1 MIPPL
6 ASLPK
11 NFSISLA
18 HINHLPHEANEQKS
32 HFIIIHTNPLG
43 FFRVPG
49 FSFLLSPPLD
59 PSSSSPRSSALAV
72 ARRRP
77 PTMEAAG
84 VEVNGGG
91 GGDVVVVVPQQHGVA
106 AKQAA
111 AAAKG
116 KSVESKGVRVVG
128 GRIYD
133 PENGKTCHQCR
144 QKTMDFAASCHKIKK
159 NNKQCTIQ
167 YCRKCLF
174 NRYGQEAEKVANDG
188 TWTCPKCK
196 DICNCSFCM
205 KKKGLPPTGILAHAA
220 KASGCASVHHLLKK
234 GKEAVAAAQ
243 RSAQKVRSTP
253 VKKSPK
259 RAIQPD
265 AAADEPL
272 AEGDENVC
280 IDFNAAPVKKQK
292 RSRKVGNGVALTKD
306 ESPDAPKEQVVLPKG
321 TPVTSV
327 AGAEWEPEDVGLA
340 LQFFEFCRTF
350 AEIFQ
355 VRKGQ
360 PERILRD
367 IAGGRGLR
375 VVSSVIADFHITLL
389 SIIQEG
395 RGIKPITYSRDNDAW
410 IVDTGKCISESI
422 FVPEG
427 LPLDSLSQG
436 VSGYKNL
443 SPSCKLS
450 VLNFLCDES
459 LSTEKL
465 RSCILSETKNPS
477 REKAHSAKEKEEP
490 KEETIKNTDEAV
502 LLKTEGA
509 AVAIEED
516 KNGISQQKD
525 VKEVKN
531 ADTNDKKVIYW
542 KLDDYCNNTTM
553 MLQEVDADDLM
564 GNKDKWFMLNED
576 EKKIV
581 ENYLS
586 TRPKRRGRK
595 AAQ

>member
-1 MIPPL
+1 
-6 ASLPK
+6 
-11 NFSISLA
+11 
-18 HINHLPHEANEQKS
+18 
-32 HFIIIHTNPLG
+32 
-43 FFRVPG
+43 
-49 FSFLLSPPLD
+49 
-59 PSSSSPRSSALAV
+59 
-72 ARRRP
+72 
-77 PTMEAAG
+77 MEAAG
-84 VEVNGGG
+84 VEVSGGG
-91 GGDVVVVVPQQHGVA
+91 GGDVVVVVPQQQEEAAVA

-128 GRIYD
+128 SRIYD

-174 NRYGQEAEKVANDG
+174 NRYGQEAEKVADDG

-259 RAIQPD
+259 RAIEPD

-280 IDFNAAPVKKQK
+280 VDFNAAPVKKQK
-292 RSRKVGNGVALTKD
+292 RSRKVGNGAALTKD
-306 ESPDAPKEQVVLPKG
+306 EKPDAPKEQVVLPKG

-327 AGAEWEPEDVGLA
+327 AGAYWEPEDVGLA

-410 IVDTGKCISESI
+410 IVDIGKCISESI

-509 AVAIEED
+509 AVTIEED

-531 ADTNDKKVIYW
+531 ADTNEKKHGGFLRSNPFMVDKAAIYW

-553 MLQEVDADDLM
+553 MLQEVDADDLL

-576 EKKIV
+576 EEKIV
-581 ENYLS
+581 ENYVS
-586 TRPKRRGRK
+586 TISLHHTLHNVAKGRK
-595 AAQ
+595 FYRQTTIISTHRMY